1 MDGLTV
7 SNSNTL
13 LQTGKTVSEMRNDR
27 INADAI
33 DSSDQVTKSFADT
46 LSDAVNK
53 VNEVS
58 READVQ
64 MQKLATGETK
74 NIPEVMI
81 ATEKASIAFK
91 LLTQVRNKMIDA
103 YQEIMKMQV

>member
-1 MDGLTV
+1 MDGL
-7 SNSNTL
+7 SIS
-13 LQTGKTVSEMRNDR
+13 
-27 INADAI
+27 NADAMLRTGHT
-33 DSSDQVTKSFADT
+33 SSQIRNDNINAEALGPNSDIKSFKDT

-58 READVQ
+58 TEADVQ

-81 ATEKASIAFK
+81 ATEKAAVAFK
-91 LLTQVRNKMIDA
+91 LLTQVRNKIIDA